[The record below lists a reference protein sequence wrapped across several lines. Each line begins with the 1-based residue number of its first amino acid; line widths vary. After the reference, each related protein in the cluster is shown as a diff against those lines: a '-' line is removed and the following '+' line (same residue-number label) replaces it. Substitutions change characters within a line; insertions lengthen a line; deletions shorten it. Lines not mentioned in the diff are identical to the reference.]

1 MFELYADTN
10 PKTCENFRALCTG
23 MYDNH
28 NFTHKMKAF
37 LDICFT
43 HKMYAFLDI
52 CINTNVQKAYI
63 LCVKL

>member
-1 MFELYADTN
+1 MFELFADTN

-23 MYDNH
+23 MYDYH

-43 HKMYAFLDI
+43 H
-52 CINTNVQKAYI
+52 
-63 LCVKL
+63 